1 MKKKMLF
8 VTSALAFMSFALTSC
23 DTPTGQGAGWGAV
36 TGAVLGTAATGDAR
50 GAAVGALI
58 GAHTGAVIGASV
70 ELDERGYY
78 DGHPRD
84 FYPYAR
90 PTDTR
95 GVVQS
100 PYPPYALVDVRGIP
114 HGALVRDSTS
124 GRVFRKP

>member
-1 MKKKMLF
+1 MKKNILL
-8 VTSALAFMSFALTSC
+8 VTSLLALISLGLTSC
-23 DTPTGQGAGWGAV
+23 DTATGQGAGWGAV
-36 TGAVLGTAATGDAR
+36 TGAVLGAAASGNAR

-58 GAHTGAVIGASV
+58 GANTGAIIGSTI

-78 DGHPRD
+78 DGHPRNY
-84 FYPYAR
+84 YPYAR

-95 GVVQS
+95 GIVQS